1 MGFLT
6 GLKANK
12 AITLQSKGQ
21 NEEARK
27 LYEEVYAEGFIA
39 ARPMLAY
46 ALLLIR
52 AGEYKKAQEVLVK
65 TQKASGITAEQKS
78 QLFMDYAVCCF
89 KLDDLDRGVR
99 LLERQHAKAPTG
111 LTYGALGYL
120 YVEQY
125 DLSKKPA
132 RIAAIL
138 AKAAEKAAETQT
150 EADADADAEPAQNA
164 QPAAPAVDP
173 EKEWN
178 AGLEKALLFNKEA
191 VDYDDE
197 DPICLDNLAQ
207 TYYRC
212 MGDKET
218 AKPLFDKA
226 HQIKPSQIDTLW
238 FLSRYDLEA
247 GNTAAAIE
255 KLETAL
261 EGRFSPLNFTNKAM
275 VEAELERLRK

>member
-1 MGFLT
+1 MGFFT
-6 GLKANK
+6 GFKANK
-12 AITLQSKGQ
+12 AMALQTKGQ
-21 NEEARK
+21 TAEALK
-27 LYEEVYAEGFIA
+27 LYEEVYQEGFIA

-52 AGEYKKAQEVLVK
+52 AGEYTKAQEVLIK
-65 TQKASGITAEQKS
+65 TQKAPGITPDQKS

-125 DLSKKPA
+125 DLAHKQA
-132 RIAAIL
+132 RIDAIL
-138 AKAAEKAAETQT
+138 AKAEAKAEVAAEPT
-150 EADADADAEPAQNA
+150 ETDEPAEDIEPA

-173 EKEWN
+173 EQEWQE
-178 AGLEKALLFNKEA
+178 GLQKALLFNKEA

-212 MGDKET
+212 FGDKET
-218 AKPLFDKA
+218 ARSLFEKA
-226 HQIKPSQIDTLW
+226 HQIKPGQIDTLW
-238 FLSRYDLEA
+238 FLSRYDLEE
-247 GNTAAAIE
+247 GNTAAAID

-261 EGRFSPLNFTNKAM
+261 EGRFSPLNFTNKSM
-275 VEAELERLRK
+275 VEAELARLKA

>member
-1 MGFLT
+1 MGFFT
-6 GLKANK
+6 GFKANK
-12 AITLQSKGQ
+12 AMTLQTKGQ
-21 NEEARK
+21 TEEARK
-27 LYEEVYAEGFIA
+27 LYEEVYQEGFIA
-39 ARPMLAY
+39 ARPMLSY
-46 ALLLIR
+46 AVLLIR
-52 AGEYKKAQEVLVK
+52 AGEYTKAQEVLVK
-65 TQKASGITAEQKS
+65 TQKAPGITPDQKS

-89 KLDDLDRGVR
+89 KLGDIDRGVR

-125 DLSKKPA
+125 DLAHKQA
-132 RIAAIL
+132 RIDASL
-138 AKAAEKAAETQT
+138 AKAAAKAEAAPAEPTEAAEET
-150 EADADADAEPAQNA
+150 EPE

-173 EKEWN
+173 EQEWQD
-178 AGLEKALLFNKEA
+178 GLQKALLFNKEA

-212 MGDKET
+212 FGDKET
-218 AKPLFDKA
+218 ARPFFDKA
-226 HQIKPSQIDTLW
+226 HEIKPGQIDTLW

-261 EGRFSPLNFTNKAM
+261 EGRFSPLNYTDKAM
-275 VEAELERLRK
+275 VEAEIRRLRG